1 MVKPASVPG
10 ELKDGSV
17 HLRRMLLN
25 GEPEVG
31 GEELVAKHEFGNAE
45 LQVGV
50 IPGHGG
56 RLVLGLPVSPRDHDR
71 PGCGGQG
78 FSGSRRGHG
87 RPSRKCDGSRYQ
99 GPGCG
104 RGGEAERSRRG
115 GSGGDHGGVQ
125 SQRLWDGGG
134 YQSREVG
141 QSRGLPSSGGGRG
154 PEIGR
159 SPGLLC
165 SRSDKGRGIGR
176 SRRLGREPGVEGGAA
191 TLGHR
196 EGCSGGAF
204 LSRQRGDACLVL
216 PEGPRHVLKPG
227 AGGGGVA
234 IQSGELCTERSYQPF
249 VLGGSQ
255 FDRVAIGGGPRD
267 VVSG

>member
-1 MVKPASVPG
+1 MRREVQGAVKPASVPG
-10 ELKDGSV
+10 ELKEGSV

-31 GEELVAKHEFGNAE
+31 GEELVAKHEFENAE

-56 RLVLGLPVSPRDHDR
+56 RLVLGLPVCPRDDDR
-71 PGCGGQG
+71 PGCGGRG

-87 RPSRKCDGSRYQ
+87 RPSRKGDGRGYQ

-104 RGGEAERSRRG
+104 RGGGAERSCRG

-134 YQSREVG
+134 VPSREVG

-154 PEIGR
+154 REMGR
-159 SPGLLC
+159 SPGLVS

-176 SRRLGREPGVEGGAA
+176 SRRLGREPGGKEAWPRSATARAA
-191 TLGHR
+191 
-196 EGCSGGAF
+196 A
-204 LSRQRGDACLVL
+204 V
-216 PEGPRHVLKPG
+216 
-227 AGGGGVA
+227 
-234 IQSGELCTERSYQPF
+234 ERS
-249 VLGGSQ
+249 
-255 FDRVAIGGGPRD
+255 
-267 VVSG
+267 